1 MAVTLSTLQKLKHA
15 SEKFAVL
22 TAYDATFAN
31 AVSGAGV
38 EAILVGDSLGMVLQG
53 HDSTIPVSVADMA
66 YHTAAVK
73 RGNQGSL
80 IIADMPFMSY
90 GTPEQAMENARTL
103 MQAGAH
109 MVKLEGG
116 AWLCETT
123 TALARQGIPVC
134 VHMGLTPQSVNK
146 FGGFKVQGKEESAQQ
161 QIIEDAQALV
171 HAGADVLLLECV
183 PTRLATELTKAVPV
197 PVIGIGAGPDTDGQV
212 LVLHDMLGL
221 GLHRRP
227 RFVKNFMEEAGS
239 IQEALENYVKAVK
252 NGSFPAEENCFNL

>member
-22 TAYDATFAN
+22 TAYDATFAD
-31 AVSGAGV
+31 AVSVAGV
-38 EAILVGDSLGMVLQG
+38 EAILIGDSLGMVLQG
-53 HDSTIPVSVADMA
+53 HDSTIPVNIADMA

-73 RGNQGSL
+73 RGNKGSFL
-80 IIADMPFMSY
+80 IADMPFMSY
-90 GTPEQAMENARTL
+90 GTPEQAMDNARIL

-116 AWLCETT
+116 AWLADAT

-146 FGGFKVQGKEESAQQ
+146 LGGFKVQGKEAGAQQ
-161 QIIEDAQALV
+161 QMIEDAQALV
-171 HAGADVLLLECV
+171 HAGADMLLLECV
-183 PTRLATELTKAVPV
+183 PTRLAKALTESVPV
-197 PVIGIGAGPDTDGQV
+197 PVVGIGAGPDTDAQV

-227 RFVKNFMEEAGS
+227 RFVKNFMEESGS
-239 IQEALENYVKAVK
+239 IKEALENYVKAVK
-252 NGSFPAEENCFNL
+252 DGSFPAEEHCFNL